1 MATTLKRSELVFLYD
16 VKDANPNG
24 DPYENKPRIDDETGL
39 NIVTDT
45 RLKRT
50 IRDYL
55 QHFKKEAVFITGE
68 RNKEG
73 DLKTREE
80 RLKESKIDKENKEEL
95 FKKYIDLRLFG
106 ATIALKSESDKNEKK
121 SVEPEKE
128 SESNK
133 NEKKSKGWSI
143 TRIGPVQFNLGRS
156 LNRVKVETIKG
167 TTVMPSSEQKAQ
179 GTFTETSIVHYSLI
193 CFHGVINE
201 HAAEETGLTE
211 EDVNLLLEALW
222 NGTKNL
228 ITRSKFGQEPR
239 MLLQVIYKENEYH
252 IGDLHKM
259 LSPKFTKDE
268 SSIRDVSEV
277 SVDASQLVRT
287 IIENVQK
294 IETVQIRTDSRLAVN
309 PDIKNTLE
317 NAGIVVKEL
326 KFD

>member
-1 MATTLKRSELVFLYD
+1 MHYPRKGAMVTTLNRSEIVFLYD

-55 QHFKKEAVFITGE
+55 HNFKNKDVFITIKRDEQG
-68 RNKEG
+68 N
-73 DLKTREE
+73 LKTRED
-80 RLKESKIDKENKEEL
+80 RLKELEINKSNQEKFIKAHID
-95 FKKYIDLRLFG
+95 IRLFG
-106 ATIALKSESDKNEKK
+106 ATIGLKSESGENG
-121 SVEPEKE
+121 
-128 SESNK
+128 
-133 NEKKSKGWSI
+133 KKSKGWSI

-167 TTVMPSSEQKAQ
+167 TTVMPSDEQKAQ
-179 GTFTETSIVHYSLI
+179 GTFTETSMVHYSLI
-193 CFHGVINE
+193 CFHGIINE
-201 HAAEETGLTE
+201 HAAQETFLTE

-259 LSPKFTKDE
+259 LSPKFSKDE
-268 SSIRDVSEV
+268 SSIRDVNEV
-277 SVDASQLVRT
+277 SIDASQLVGT
-287 IIENVQK
+287 LKENAAK
-294 IETVQIRTDSRLAVN
+294 IGTVQIGINSRLTVN
-309 PDIKNTLE
+309 PDIKKTLE
-317 NAGIVVKEL
+317 ESGIDVKEL